1 MEQTDLFDQS
11 ADRPEGLR
19 YSPDFISVREEQD
32 LIAAISSLPL
42 TPFQF
47 GRFEGKRKVA
57 SFGFQYDYTLRRLKE
72 AAPLPHWLDD
82 IVDRVEEFGGPN
94 TRICQALCTEYDVG
108 TGIGWHR
115 DKPHFDLVFGLS
127 LGAACKLRFRR
138 KQGAGWR
145 RSTIEAEPRSV
156 YLMSGPSRDTWEH
169 SIPAVENVRY
179 SVTFRTMKGSRIDQ
193 ASHCCVETTCQEA
206 GRI

>member
-1 MEQTDLFDQS
+1 
-11 ADRPEGLR
+11 
-19 YSPDFISVREEQD
+19 YSPDFISDSEEQD

-47 GRFEGKRKVA
+47 GRYEGKRKVA

-72 AAPLPHWLDD
+72 AAHIPSWLDD
-82 IVDRVEEFGGPN
+82 IVDRVEGFGGRT

-127 LGAACKLRFRR
+127 LGGPCKLRFRR
-138 KQGAGWR
+138 RQTSGWR
-145 RSTIEAEPRSV
+145 RYTIEAHPRSL
-156 YLMSGPSRDTWEH
+156 YLISGPSREVWE
-169 SIPAVENVRY
+169 
-179 SVTFRTMKGSRIDQ
+179 
-193 ASHCCVETTCQEA
+193 
-206 GRI
+206 